1 MSECISNTSP
11 LLYLYRIGALNWLPI
26 HCGEVRIPQA
36 VVRELSEGQQKG
48 YDVPDPQ
55 DYEWLEVVDP
65 RVIPS
70 KWLNLDLGAGELA
83 VLALAL
89 EHPGCTVLLDDR
101 QARRIAQAAGL
112 NVWGTL
118 KVLIEAKSHG
128 LVERIATHLYS
139 LENTSMWMSEAI
151 RRRVLAL
158 VGEEEIIGNDPG
170 SSRPY

>member
-11 LLYLYRIGALNWLPI
+11 LLYLYRIDALRWLPI
-26 HCGEVRIPQA
+26 LCGDVWIPQA
-36 VVRELSEGQQKG
+36 VARELSEGQQKG
-48 YDVPDPQ
+48 YDVPDPH
-55 DYEWLEVVDP
+55 DYEWIEIVEP

-89 EHPGCTVLLDDR
+89 EHPECTVLLDDK

-128 LVERIATHLYS
+128 LVESIATHLDS
-139 LENTSMWMSEAI
+139 LENTGMWMSDAI
-151 RRRVLAL
+151 RRRVLSL

>member
-26 HCGEVRIPQA
+26 LCGEVRIPQA

-55 DYEWLEVVDP
+55 DYEWLDVVDP

-89 EHPGCTVLLDDR
+89 EHPGCTVLLDDM

-112 NVWGTL
+112 DVWGTL
-118 KVLIEAKSHG
+118 KVLIEAKSQG
-128 LVERIATHLYS
+128 LVERIATHLDS
-139 LENTSMWMSEAI
+139 LENTGMWMSEAI
-151 RRRVLAL
+151 RHRVLAL

-170 SSRPY
+170 GGRPN